1 MVAKKIAVVS
11 FFGNETIN
19 FSVSNVATTV
29 IRDDTAVVYA
39 WCRRADDAVDLAT
52 SDAERA
58 LCADAHQA
66 RINGDRAK
74 WHQVPFFN
82 SNAPT
87 SRVRLYAETWR
98 RTTFARSGGGDVAP
112 IVESR

>member
-11 FFGNETIN
+11 FFGNEKIN

-29 IRDDTAVVYA
+29 IRDDTAVVDKIAPRGTPRHAYT
-39 WCRRADDAVDLAT
+39 VEL
-52 SDAERA
+52 SNVN